1 MIIFNQKQSTMSLN
15 VKIWLSIIACLT
27 SLFLN
32 AQSAPVKPNSRFNGI
47 QIGVITY
54 SYRSMPHNIDQLI
67 DFCLQS
73 GISAVELM
81 GDAVEDYAGK
91 PKSEFSWRSGPR
103 QPMTD
108 LQKAQVATYNKQV
121 ADWRA
126 TVSMEKFIE
135 VRKKFDAAGIKIYA
149 FKPNA
154 FGPNNTDEE
163 VSYGMRVAK
172 ILGARSITLELPT
185 DPEQSKRLGLLGE
198 KHKMLVG
205 YHNHTQATDQLWDVA
220 LSQSPNNS
228 INFDAGHY
236 LAAGGKNTIPALLA
250 FIEKNHKRISSMHLK
265 DRTTPEHGAGNLP
278 WGTGDTP
285 MKEIFSLMKA
295 KKMKFPV
302 SVELEYAVPEGSDAV
317 KEVVKC
323 VAHAKKMILSE

>member
-1 MIIFNQKQSTMSLN
+1 
-15 VKIWLSIIACLT
+15 
-27 SLFLN
+27 
-32 AQSAPVKPNSRFNGI
+32 
-47 QIGVITY
+47 
-54 SYRSMPHNIDQLI
+54 
-67 DFCLQS
+67 
-73 GISAVELM
+73 M

-91 PKSEFSWRSGPR
+91 PKADFSWRSGPR

-126 TVSMEKFIE
+126 TVSMDKFME

-163 VSYGMRVAK
+163 VSYGMRAAK
-172 ILGARSITLELPT
+172 VLGAKSVTLELPN
-185 DPEQSKRLGLLGE
+185 DPMQSKRLGELGE

-205 YHNHTQATDQLWDVA
+205 YHNHTQATDVLWDVA

-285 MKEIFSLMKA
+285 MKEIFQLMKD

-302 SVELEYAVPEGSDAV
+302 SVELEYAIPEGSDAI

-323 VAHAKKMILSE
+323 VSHAKKMIVSE

>member
-1 MIIFNQKQSTMSLN
+1 MTLKSKLWISAIVCLSTLSLH
-15 VKIWLSIIACLT
+15 
-27 SLFLN
+27 
-32 AQSAPVKPNSRFNGI
+32 AQTVSNKPNSKFDGI

-54 SYRSMPHNIDQLI
+54 SYRSMPHDIDKLI
-67 DFCLQS
+67 GFCLAS
-73 GISAVELM
+73 GISAIELM
-81 GDAVEDYAGK
+81 GDAVEEYAGK
-91 PKSEFSWRSGPR
+91 PTADFSWRSGPR

-126 TVSMEKFIE
+126 TVSMDKFME

-154 FGPNNTDEE
+154 FSPNNTDEE

-172 ILGARSITLELPT
+172 VLGAKSVTLELPN
-185 DPEQSKRLGLLGE
+185 DPMQSKRLGALGE

-205 YHNHTQATDQLWDVA
+205 YHNHTQATDVLWDVA

-285 MKEIFSLMKA
+285 MKEIFQLMKDN
-295 KKMKFPV
+295 KMKFPV
-302 SVELEYAVPEGSDAV
+302 SVELEYAVPEGSDAI

-323 VAHAKKMILSE
+323 VSHAKKMILSE

>member
-1 MIIFNQKQSTMSLN
+1 MCISTL
-15 VKIWLSIIACLT
+15 ACLFT
-27 SLFLN
+27 LSLQ
-32 AQSAPVKPNSRFNGI
+32 AQSVSTKPNSKFEGI

-54 SYRSMPHNIDQLI
+54 SYRSMPHDVDKLI
-67 DFCLQS
+67 EFCLAS
-73 GISAVELM
+73 GISAIELM
-81 GDAVEDYAGK
+81 GDAVEEYAGK
-91 PKSEFSWRSGPR
+91 PKADFSWRSGPR
-103 QPMTD
+103 QPMTE

-126 TVSMEKFIE
+126 TVSMDKFME

-154 FGPNNTDEE
+154 FSPNNTDEE

-172 ILGARSITLELPT
+172 VLGAKSVTLELPN
-185 DPEQSKRLGLLGE
+185 DPMQSKRLGELGE

-205 YHNHTQATDQLWDVA
+205 YHNHTQATDVLWDVA

-285 MKEIFSLMKA
+285 MKEIFQLMKD

-302 SVELEYAVPEGSDAV
+302 SVELEYAVPEGSDAI

-323 VAHAKKMILSE
+323 VSHAKKMIVSE

>member
-1 MIIFNQKQSTMSLN
+1 MTLNLKMWIST
-15 VKIWLSIIACLT
+15 IACFFTL
-27 SLFLN
+27 SLQ
-32 AQSAPVKPNSRFNGI
+32 AQTVSTKPNSKFEGI

-54 SYRSMPHNIDQLI
+54 SYRSMPHDIDKLI
-67 DFCLQS
+67 NFCLAS
-73 GISAVELM
+73 GISAIELM
-81 GDAVEDYAGK
+81 GDAVEEYAGK
-91 PKSEFSWRSGPR
+91 PTADFSWRSGPR

-126 TVSMEKFIE
+126 TVSMDKFME

-154 FGPNNTDEE
+154 FSPNNTDEE

-172 ILGARSITLELPT
+172 VLGAKSVTLELPN
-185 DPEQSKRLGLLGE
+185 DPMQSKRLGALGE

-205 YHNHTQATDQLWDVA
+205 YHNHTQATDVLWDVA

-285 MKEIFSLMKA
+285 MKEIFQLMKD

-302 SVELEYAVPEGSDAV
+302 SVELEYAVPEGSDAI

-323 VAHAKKMILSE
+323 VSHAKKMILSE

>member
-1 MIIFNQKQSTMSLN
+1 MTLNLKMCIST
-15 VKIWLSIIACLT
+15 IACLFT
-27 SLFLN
+27 LSLQ
-32 AQSAPVKPNSRFNGI
+32 AQSVSTKPNSKFEGI

-54 SYRSMPHNIDQLI
+54 SYRSMPHDIDKLI
-67 DFCLQS
+67 EFCLAS
-73 GISAVELM
+73 GISAIELM
-81 GDAVEDYAGK
+81 GDAVEEYAGK
-91 PKSEFSWRSGPR
+91 PKADFSWRSGPR

-126 TVSMEKFIE
+126 TVSMDKFME

-154 FGPNNTDEE
+154 FSPNNTDEE

-172 ILGARSITLELPT
+172 VLGAKSVTLELPN
-185 DPEQSKRLGLLGE
+185 DPMQSKRLGELGE

-205 YHNHTQATDQLWDVA
+205 YHNHTQATDVLWDVA

-285 MKEIFSLMKA
+285 MKEIFQLMKD

-302 SVELEYAVPEGSDAV
+302 SVELEYAVPEGSDAI

-323 VAHAKKMILSE
+323 VSHAKKMIVSE

>member
-1 MIIFNQKQSTMSLN
+1 MCIST
-15 VKIWLSIIACLT
+15 IACLFT
-27 SLFLN
+27 LSLQ
-32 AQSAPVKPNSRFNGI
+32 AQSVSTKPDSKFEGI

-54 SYRSMPHNIDQLI
+54 SYRSMPHDIDKLI
-67 DFCLQS
+67 EFCLAS
-73 GISAVELM
+73 GISAIELM
-81 GDAVEDYAGK
+81 GDVVEEYAGK
-91 PKSEFSWRSGPR
+91 PKADFSWRSGPR

-126 TVSMEKFIE
+126 TVSMDKFTE

-172 ILGARSITLELPT
+172 VLGAKSVTLELPN
-185 DPEQSKRLGLLGE
+185 DPMQSKRLGALGE

-205 YHNHTQATDQLWDVA
+205 YHNHTQATDVLWDVA

-285 MKEIFSLMKA
+285 MKEIFKLMKD

-302 SVELEYAVPEGSDAV
+302 SVELEYAIPEGSDAI

-323 VAHAKKMILSE
+323 VSHAKKMIVSE

>member
-1 MIIFNQKQSTMSLN
+1 MTLNLKMCIST
-15 VKIWLSIIACLT
+15 IACLFT
-27 SLFLN
+27 LSLQ
-32 AQSAPVKPNSRFNGI
+32 AQSVSTKPNSKFEGI

-54 SYRSMPHNIDQLI
+54 SYRSMPHDVDKLI
-67 DFCLQS
+67 EFCLAS
-73 GISAVELM
+73 GISAIELM
-81 GDAVEDYAGK
+81 GDAVEEYAGK
-91 PKSEFSWRSGPR
+91 PKADFSWRSGPR

-126 TVSMEKFIE
+126 TVSMDKFME

-154 FGPNNTDEE
+154 FSSNNTDEE

-172 ILGARSITLELPT
+172 VLGAKSVTLELPN
-185 DPEQSKRLGLLGE
+185 DPMQSKRLGELGE

-205 YHNHTQATDQLWDVA
+205 YHNHTQATDVLWDVA

-285 MKEIFSLMKA
+285 MKEIFQLMKD

-302 SVELEYAVPEGSDAV
+302 SVELEYAVPEGSDAI

-323 VAHAKKMILSE
+323 VSHAKKMIVSE

>member
-1 MIIFNQKQSTMSLN
+1 MCIST
-15 VKIWLSIIACLT
+15 IACLFT
-27 SLFLN
+27 LSLQ
-32 AQSAPVKPNSRFNGI
+32 AQSVSTKPNSKFEGI

-54 SYRSMPHNIDQLI
+54 SYRSMPHDVDKLI
-67 DFCLQS
+67 EFCLAS
-73 GISAVELM
+73 GISAIELM
-81 GDAVEDYAGK
+81 GDAVEEYAGK
-91 PKSEFSWRSGPR
+91 PKADFSWRSGPR

-126 TVSMEKFIE
+126 TVSMDKFME

-154 FGPNNTDEE
+154 FSPNNTDEE

-172 ILGARSITLELPT
+172 VLGAKSVTLELPN
-185 DPEQSKRLGLLGE
+185 DPMQSKRLGELGE

-205 YHNHTQATDQLWDVA
+205 YHNHTQATDVLWDVA

-285 MKEIFSLMKA
+285 MKEIFQLMKD

-302 SVELEYAVPEGSDAV
+302 SVELEYAVPEGSDAI

-323 VAHAKKMILSE
+323 VSHAKKMIVSE

>member
-1 MIIFNQKQSTMSLN
+1 MTLNLKMCIST
-15 VKIWLSIIACLT
+15 IACLFT
-27 SLFLN
+27 LSLQ
-32 AQSAPVKPNSRFNGI
+32 AQSVSTKPDSKFEGI

-54 SYRSMPHNIDQLI
+54 SYRSMPHDIDKLI
-67 DFCLQS
+67 EFCLAS
-73 GISAVELM
+73 GISAIELM

-91 PKSEFSWRSGPR
+91 PKADFSWRSGPR

-126 TVSMEKFIE
+126 TVSMDKFME

-172 ILGARSITLELPT
+172 VLGAKSVTLELPN
-185 DPEQSKRLGLLGE
+185 DPMQSKRLGELGE

-205 YHNHTQATDQLWDVA
+205 YHNHTQATDVLWDVA

-285 MKEIFSLMKA
+285 IKEIFQLMKD

-302 SVELEYAVPEGSDAV
+302 SVELEYAIPEGSDAI

-323 VAHAKKMILSE
+323 VSHAKKMIVSE

>member
-1 MIIFNQKQSTMSLN
+1 MCIST
-15 VKIWLSIIACLT
+15 IACLFT
-27 SLFLN
+27 LSLQ
-32 AQSAPVKPNSRFNGI
+32 AQSVSTKPNSKFEGI

-54 SYRSMPHNIDQLI
+54 SYRSMPHDIDKLI
-67 DFCLQS
+67 EFCLAS
-73 GISAVELM
+73 GISAIELM
-81 GDAVEDYAGK
+81 GDAVEEYAGK
-91 PKSEFSWRSGPR
+91 PKADFSWRSGPR

-126 TVSMEKFIE
+126 TVSMDKFME

-154 FGPNNTDEE
+154 FSPNNTDEE

-172 ILGARSITLELPT
+172 VLGAKSVTLELPN
-185 DPEQSKRLGLLGE
+185 DPMQSKRLGELGE

-205 YHNHTQATDQLWDVA
+205 YHNHTQATDVLWDVA

-285 MKEIFSLMKA
+285 MKEIFQLMKD

-302 SVELEYAVPEGSDAV
+302 SVELEYAVPEGSDAI

-323 VAHAKKMILSE
+323 VSHAKKMILSE